1 MKIKTTTTKTPCH
14 SFTNSSNKYLLN
26 SNCVP
31 GIMPKAYKIRK
42 INKAQGKW
50 EYVDFVV
57 YLVEVT
63 LKNIL

>member
-1 MKIKTTTTKTPCH
+1 
-14 SFTNSSNKYLLN
+14 
-26 SNCVP
+26 
-31 GIMPKAYKIRK
+31 MPKAYKIRK
-42 INKAQGKW
+42 INKAQGNW